1 MTITEIWKNQKKFII
16 SGIVENRA
24 GEKNTNVDQLS
35 TESDQH

>member
-24 GEKNTNVDQLS
+24 GEKNTFQC
-35 TESDQH
+35 